1 MADDA
6 PTVDLTPLI
15 SGDAVTVPGAPTRGP
30 AAATAPASDPAD
42 VQRLLDLDRVT
53 TLPKNQD
60 GSTANPRQADSSFM
74 GRTWHSFRDM
84 AEMIPGVPY
93 LEAAPGKIYDA
104 ATGAGRIG
112 EPDTPELDTPGR
124 GPGLGFA
131 ASGRLAAS
139 YLAGATPEGLAKVA
153 QDAIPGST
161 VSDDGKGNPII
172 VMPDGGRYYLNKPG
186 LSTAD
191 IEGGA
196 GRALMALP
204 FARAAGGLAAVAG
217 MGGDALLP
225 LGVRAA
231 LQGAGQGAASVA
243 SDLASRLTGTGDR
256 IDPVQAVF
264 AAGGGAAGEPV
275 GLALG
280 KLGEGLAEGYRRL
293 FGSRS
298 TPIADDTGAL
308 TTAGRQ
314 VFKAAGVDP
323 SGLTPDQLKSVS
335 DQLGRTAPE
344 LAAQGPTAPLPGTR
358 DPAGPN
364 TVERAVTSA
373 KTGIPFTQGQLT
385 GDPGQLAT
393 EDLLRHGSGTASTT
407 MNTAKGQS
415 MQAVDAAVADLIPG
429 AVPGAVPGEEDIG
442 STLKQLVQGHA
453 ASLDAATD
461 AAYAHPKLD
470 FLANPG
476 GMAAT
481 GPSATFSSAASQDV
495 MDKMKAIA
503 GKFAIDPALLP
514 RAAQAQQAISEM
526 ITTPAED
533 MAPGVEGVDHMRPFK
548 PGPAPMLAPFNVADA
563 DQTLRKLDA
572 AYGAAQSNPDR
583 AAIAQMR
590 RGLYGTIDDAQAAG
604 TVTGDSDVLTAWKQ
618 ARAAAKAKFDF
629 IAPDND
635 AAKSFVNTTLNGG
648 TSGQAVMNDLLGNGN
663 VGSKA
668 STVPVLDHLQD
679 QMGGA
684 GSPVMTAAKQAAAS
698 RILLG
703 GTTRASAMDAGN
715 LAFRID
721 QATDGPGRAVTQRLF
736 DAPDIAAM
744 GDLSDAQRILQQSGK
759 RSTAGTAYTMGDWM
773 GRNLQRF
780 PFLKWMYDP
789 AAAQTARD
797 VAAAR
802 LATAPTLRPGSFPR
816 GGGPLGAPGV
826 RTALPVLGGLLGQ
839 DYGRE

>member
-6 PTVDLTPLI
+6 TVDLTPQLQR
-15 SGDAVTVPGAPTRGP
+15 DAVTVPGAPTR
-30 AAATAPASDPAD
+30 APPTDAPPPDPAD
-42 VQRLLDLDRVT
+42 IQRQLDRDRIAA
-53 TLPKNQD
+53 LPKNPD
-60 GSTANPRQADSSFM
+60 GSTVAPKAADSSFM

-161 VSDDGKGNPII
+161 VSDDGRGNPII

-280 KLGEGLAEGYRRL
+280 KLGEGLAEGYQRL

-298 TPIADDTGAL
+298 TPLADDAGKL
-308 TTAGRQ
+308 TTAGAQ
-314 VFKAAGVDP
+314 VFKAAGVDV
-323 SGLTPDQLKSVS
+323 SGLTPDQLKAVS
-335 DQLGRTAPE
+335 DRLGRTAPE
-344 LAAQGPTAPLPGTR
+344 LAAQPPTAPLPGTR
-358 DPAGPN
+358 AAAGPN
-364 TVERAVTSA
+364 TVARAVTSA
-373 KTGIPFTQGQLT
+373 KTGVPLTEAQLT

-393 EDLLRHGSGTASTT
+393 EDLLRHGSGEASTI
-407 MNTAKGQS
+407 MNRAKGQS
-415 MQAVDAAVADLIPG
+415 AEAVDAEVARLIPG
-429 AVPGAVPGEEDIG
+429 AAPGAVPGEEDIG
-442 STLKQLVQGHA
+442 NALKTQIKGHA
-453 ASLDAATD
+453 NALDAATK
-461 AAYAHPKLD
+461 AAYANPKLD

-476 GMAAT
+476 GMWAT
-481 GPSATFSSAASQDV
+481 GPSATFSSGAAQTL
-495 MDKMKAIA
+495 MDRMKAIS
-503 GKFAIDPALLP
+503 GEFAIDADLTPM
-514 RAAQAQQAISEM
+514 AAKARQAVSEL

-533 MAPGVEGVDHMRPFK
+533 TAPGVEGVAHMQPF
-548 PGPAPMLAPFNVADA
+548 PPAPPPMLRPFNVADA
-563 DQTLRKLDA
+563 DQTLRRLDA
-572 AYGAAQSNPDR
+572 AYDGAKSNTDR
-583 AAIAQMR
+583 TAIAQMR
-590 RGLYGTIDDAQAAG
+590 RGLYNTIDNAQAAG
-604 TVTGDSDVLTAWKQ
+604 TLSGDADVLTAWKQ

-629 IAPDND
+629 KAPDND
-635 AAKSFVNTTLNGG
+635 AAKDFVNTTLTGG
-648 TSGQAVMNDLLGNGN
+648 TSGQAVLNDLFGAGQLGG
-663 VGSKA
+663 KA
-668 STVPVLDHLQD
+668 STVPVLDHLAG

-684 GSPVMTAAKQAAAS
+684 GSPVMTTAKQAAAT
-698 RILLG
+698 RLLLG

-721 QATDGPGRAVTQRLF
+721 QATRGPGRAITQRLF
-736 DAPDIAAM
+736 DPSDMAAM
-744 GDLSDAQRILQQSGK
+744 GDVGDVQRILQQSGK
-759 RSTAGTAYTMGDWM
+759 RSTAGTAYTNVDAF
-773 GRNLQRF
+773 GRYLRRF
-780 PFLKWMYDP
+780 PALKFLYDP
-789 AAAQTARD
+789 AEAQTARD
-797 VAAAR
+797 VAAAH
-802 LATAPTLRPGSFPR
+802 LATAPTLRPGSFRQPVS
-816 GGGPLGAPGV
+816 PLAGGV
-826 RTALPVLGGLLGQ
+826 RGSLPILGGLLGQ